1 MAIVIRPKFTKEDIR
16 KIAAAKA
23 ELIRNAIFQRLQFI
37 GEHFIIDVRSTDTYK
52 DRTGNLRSST
62 GYVILYNG
70 QQIFGGGFEI
80 VVGPDKANIL
90 ETTKEQLKKTKSK
103 KTKAA
108 LTAQIKNIEQEG
120 TETGKKFIEEISARF
135 PVGFV
140 LVGVAGMSYAA
151 AVEARG
157 LDVITSG
164 SLVASASLKKAF
176 ERIKKKT
183 A

>member
-1 MAIVIRPKFTKEDIR
+1 MAIIIRPKFSKEDIR
-16 KIAAAKA
+16 KIAAARA

-37 GEHFIIDVRSTDTYK
+37 GEQFIIDVRSTDTYK

-80 VVGPDKANIL
+80 VVGPDKAKIL

-120 TETGKKFIEEISARF
+120 T
-135 PVGFV
+135 
-140 LVGVAGMSYAA
+140 
-151 AVEARG
+151 
-157 LDVITSG
+157 
-164 SLVASASLKKAF
+164 
-176 ERIKKKT
+176 
-183 A
+183 